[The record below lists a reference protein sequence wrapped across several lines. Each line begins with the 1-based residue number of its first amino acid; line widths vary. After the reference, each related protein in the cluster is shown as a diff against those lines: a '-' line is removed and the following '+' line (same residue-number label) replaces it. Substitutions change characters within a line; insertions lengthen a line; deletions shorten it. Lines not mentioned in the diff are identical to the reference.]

1 MSSSSSSSVMMDM
14 TTMNIVE
21 LIDDIGND
29 IVHARKAFDRY
40 SNNDNDDTIS
50 LWGLYCALETALKI
64 DLFNAIQ
71 SMQKNNNSGSSS
83 SSKQTLL
90 YSYFLNNG
98 YVSSTYG
105 NDVIDAT
112 PSSSSSS
119 SSSTRRIPSSS
130 SSTRRTPSSS
140 SSSSRS
146 DIYSIQFNYIHYLY
160 FYLKLKNINDDDNSI
175 TVTGTTT
182 TTTVNVTNDTT
193 SNNINRNIRQEEE
206 KKENN
211 DNNNDKRPTSSMFKE
226 DYLDPIRRAR
236 LRYFNNTSSVTIL
249 SDIRSNDN
257 IAHVDATSETTKGI
271 KALMK
276 DTTSSMSIKR
286 HELVIVPASHMDPLD
301 WFRSID
307 YYETLECLIISLD
320 TRQRLLTKERNLSY
334 DMIHK
339 IFRNMDLNNIY
350 GNDSSSTNDHT
361 NDTINT
367 NDSTDR
373 KDSSTALIYL
383 TDLNMFLLKVTLW
396 DVKPDNWFHE
406 QLLSYRSSNNIT
418 TSDTISWEETID
430 FFVKWISL
438 IVKRELK
445 ALRNLIAKEV
455 WKNVKRVSLTNC
467 VTELCKKSRVIVRK
481 YRRPLD
487 C

>member
-1 MSSSSSSSVMMDM
+1 
-14 TTMNIVE
+14 
-21 LIDDIGND
+21 
-29 IVHARKAFDRY
+29 
-40 SNNDNDDTIS
+40 
-50 LWGLYCALETALKI
+50 
-64 DLFNAIQ
+64 
-71 SMQKNNNSGSSS
+71 
-83 SSKQTLL
+83 
-90 YSYFLNNG
+90 
-98 YVSSTYG
+98 
-105 NDVIDAT
+105 
-112 PSSSSSS
+112 
-119 SSSTRRIPSSS
+119 
-130 SSTRRTPSSS
+130 
-140 SSSSRS
+140 
-146 DIYSIQFNYIHYLY
+146 LY
-160 FYLKLKNINDDDNSI
+160 FYLKLKNINDDDDNSI
-175 TVTGTTT
+175 TGTGTTT

-193 SNNINRNIRQEEE
+193 SNNINRKKGQEEE

-211 DNNNDKRPTSSMFKE
+211 NDNNNNDKRPTSSMFKE

-257 IAHVDATSETTKGI
+257 IVHVDTTKETTKGGI

-307 YYETLECLIISLD
+307 YYETLESLIISLD

-350 GNDSSSTNDHT
+350 GNDTSTTSDHTNDTNDHT
-361 NDTINT
+361 NST
-367 NDSTDR
+367 NDCNDSNDSSDR
-373 KDSSTALIYL
+373 KDSNTALIYL

-396 DVKPDNWFHE
+396 DIKPDNWFHE

-418 TSDTISWEETID
+418 TSDTINWDETID
-430 FFVKWISL
+430 FFIKWISI

-455 WKNVKRVSLTNC
+455 WKNVKRVTLTS
-467 VTELCKKSRVIVRK
+467 VTTELCKTSRVIVRK